1 MPPESSHPVA
11 TPPRAVVFDLG
22 KVLLDFDYHI
32 AARTLSPHS
41 RLPAVEF
48 KQVIDQSPLLHRYES
63 GGISTA
69 QFEAEVRQ
77 LTGYSGPATHFR
89 DAFADIF
96 AEIPDMIAL
105 HRELRDRGIPTYI
118 FSNTNEIAV
127 GHIRDRFPFFGNFD
141 GFVLSYE
148 IGVMNP
154 APDAY
159 AAVERLTGATG
170 PDLLYLDD
178 RAENI
183 EAGARRGWRTILH
196 ADPGIT
202 RAEVFRHLPPRSLP

>member
-1 MPPESSHPVA
+1 MPSESSNPVV

-48 KQVIDQSPLLHRYES
+48 KQVIDQSPLLHQYES

-77 LTGYSGPATHFR
+77 LTGYSGPASHFR

-105 HRELRDRGIPTYI
+105 HRALRDRGIPTYI

-127 GHIRDRFPFFGNFD
+127 GHIRDRFPFFRHFD

-148 IGVMNP
+148 IGVMKP
-154 APDAY
+154 APNAY
-159 AAVERLTGATG
+159 AAVERLTGASG

-178 RAENI
+178 RTENI
-183 EAGARRGWRTILH
+183 VAGARRGWRTILH
-196 ADPGIT
+196 ADPGVT
-202 RAEVFRHLPPRSLP
+202 RAEVSRHLPHLSIP

>member
-1 MPPESSHPVA
+1 MPPESSHPVSA
-11 TPPRAVVFDLG
+11 PPRAVVFDLG

-63 GGISTA
+63 GTLTTA

-89 DAFADIF
+89 NAFADIF
-96 AEIPDMIAL
+96 AEIPDMTAL
-105 HRELRDRGIPTYI
+105 HRGLREHGIPTYI

-148 IGVMNP
+148 IGVMKP

-183 EAGARRGWRTILH
+183 ETGARRGWRTILH
-196 ADPGIT
+196 TDPGAT
-202 RAEVFRHLPPRSLP
+202 RAEVLKHLPHLSLP